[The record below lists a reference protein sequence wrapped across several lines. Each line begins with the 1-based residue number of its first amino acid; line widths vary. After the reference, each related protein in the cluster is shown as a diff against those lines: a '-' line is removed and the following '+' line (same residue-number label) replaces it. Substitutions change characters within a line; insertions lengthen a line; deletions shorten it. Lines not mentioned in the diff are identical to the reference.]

1 MIDGCA
7 FVGDHTKQNIF
18 VQYKTFSNTYKS
30 DHCDCISEGK
40 KGVL

>member
-18 VQYKTFSNTYKS
+18 VQCKTFSNTYKS
-30 DHCDCISEGK
+30 DHGIGKGK